1 MMMVAALAAAALTPA
16 EMTTVADAFD
26 RAQLTQDLPK
36 LETTVDDGLVYIDG
50 SGKRQDK
57 QQFIDGWMGPDDR
70 YNPIILVDRTMT
82 PLSRDSFVT
91 SAETTLTGTSGGK
104 PFSSRFRFSDTFRRV
119 GGKWKAIHIQ
129 VTRIGS

>member
-119 GGKWKAIHIQ
+119 GGTWKAIHIQ
-129 VTRIGS
+129 VTRIGN

>member
-119 GGKWKAIHIQ
+119 GGKGKAIHIQ